1 MPFSRLQW
9 AGSRKRAL
17 TDSDTPRRADVEKTG
32 GRQAQAAS
40 TSRVQLSDLLQPFG
54 QVLSYSAVKSY
65 VDNDRKF
72 ELDALGCS

>member
-9 AGSRKRAL
+9 ASSSKRAL

-32 GRQAQAAS
+32 GRQAQPAL
-40 TSRVQLSDLLQPFG
+40 TSRRQLSDVLQPFG
-54 QVLSYSAVKSY
+54 QVLSYSAVKSS
-65 VDNDRKF
+65 VDNDRQF